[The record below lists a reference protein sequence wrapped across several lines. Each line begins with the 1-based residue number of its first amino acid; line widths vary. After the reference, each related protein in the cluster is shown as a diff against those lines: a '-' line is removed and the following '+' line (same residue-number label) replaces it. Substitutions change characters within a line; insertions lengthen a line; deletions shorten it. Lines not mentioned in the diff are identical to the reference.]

1 MRAHEAMDRHDLAS
15 PSADQIEAAVG
26 SFRLLADA
34 TRLRLCWVLSDGD
47 EHDVAS
53 LVSSLDVARP
63 LVSQHLAK
71 LRLAGLVSA
80 RRSGR
85 QQFYRLRGGHVHT
98 VIAEALFHADHQVS
112 GHDVHD

>member
-1 MRAHEAMDRHDLAS
+1 MRAHEAVDEGRQLAV
-15 PSADQIEAAVG
+15 PSADQIEAATAA
-26 SFRLLADA
+26 FRLLADP
-34 TRLRLCWVLSDGD
+34 TRLRLCWALSDGV
-47 EHDVAS
+47 EHDVTS
-53 LVSSLDVARP
+53 LVDALDVARP

-85 QQFYRLRGGHVHT
+85 QQLYRLRGSHARA

-112 GHDVHD
+112 GSIHD